1 MRNIAD
7 EFYINANLSTEIP
20 LPMERGTL
28 IHYFDQ
34 VRKRYPTMRNF
45 YSRDRDFILEEDK
58 DLGNYRW
65 TMVEYEQVGSGW
77 SNPPSPAEAM
87 EFHRFLFELFPYTLN
102 ISSFECEF
110 INLMFGFD
118 FTYFG
123 NHHELLAEALGF
135 CPGFEGLRSA
145 GAKLISHEYILT
157 LALDNDCRTQARV
170 HVEPRTT
177 AYQVRHDSYSDEP
190 LSIYLNIR
198 RYGGIDPQ
206 ESFSAVLDRLYE
218 RGREIVETYL
228 VDNLLL
234 PIQQAIAIK

>member
-7 EFYINANLSTEIP
+7 DFYINANLSTEIS

-28 IHYFDQ
+28 VHYFDQ

-65 TMVEYEQVGSGW
+65 TMVEYSQVGSGW

-87 EFHRFLFELFPYTLN
+87 EFHRFVFDLFPYALN
-102 ISSFECEF
+102 ISSLDCEF

-123 NHHELLAEALGF
+123 NHHDLLAEALGF
-135 CPGFEGLRSA
+135 CPSFDRLRAA
-145 GAKLISHEYILT
+145 GTKLISHEYVLT
-157 LALDNDCRTQARV
+157 LALDNDCRTQTRV

-177 AYQVRHDSYSDEP
+177 AHQVRHESYTDDP
-190 LSIYLNIR
+190 LSIYLSIR
-198 RYGGIDPQ
+198 RYGSLDPQ
-206 ESFSAVLDRLYE
+206 ETFSAVLDRLYE
-218 RGREIVETYL
+218 RGREIIETYL